1 MRPIIEKLQRAGQEI
16 YIVEQG
22 SNPRLVQQYSVG
34 AYPTM
39 VIFNQG
45 TEVKTYIGVVTAKA
59 ITEYLEPWTPDNTN
73 LEVDYDFVDG
83 PSVDYKL
90 W

>member
-1 MRPIIEKLQRAGQEI
+1 MRPIIEELQNAGQEI
-16 YIVEQG
+16 YIVEQN

-45 TEVKTYIGVVTAKA
+45 EEVKTYVGVVTAKA
-59 ITEYLEPWTPDNTN
+59 ITDYLEAWTPDNN
-73 LEVDYDFVDG
+73 NSEVDYDFIDG
-83 PSVDYKL
+83 PSVNYKL